1 MTNRDI
7 RKAVKP
13 LREKALTEAARLAL
27 EEGAS
32 TWQALRCASQIAPS
46 WGHITALSWDL
57 LDVFRRVF
65 ASEERRPDDDCET
78 RCLAFLFLNE
88 ILKDHTK

>member
-13 LREKALTEAARLAL
+13 LRGKVLTEAARLAD
-27 EEGAS
+27 EEGEAS
-32 TWQALRCASQIAPS
+32 DAEVMRDIIAFCCDEEEGTPMIASFDPS
-46 WGHITALSWDL
+46 TELLAELAIT
-57 LDVFRRVF
+57 
-65 ASEERRPDDDCET
+65 DDDRET

>member
-13 LREKALTEAARLAL
+13 LRGKVLTEAARLAL

-32 TWQALRCASQIAPS
+32 TWQALRCASQVAPTR
-46 WGHITALSWDL
+46 GHTVALSWDL

-65 ASEERRPDDDCET
+65 RSEDTWPDDDRET